1 MKVVV
6 NARFL
11 TQRVTG
17 VQRFAIELSRQ
28 LIKIYGDNIS
38 FVAPFDVI
46 QKDIAKEFDVKI
58 IGSHSGYF
66 WEQVELP
73 LYLKKIGSP
82 KLLNFCSVAPLFY
95 SNNIV
100 AIHDIT
106 WVRFPETYSN
116 KFRAV
121 YNFLIPHLCR
131 KAKDILTVSEFSMKE
146 ISEYYHV
153 DKRKFTVVYNAV
165 DKIFHEI
172 EDKALR
178 DENYFIAVSSVKE
191 NKNFPTVITSFLELQ
206 KEMPDVNLYII
217 GDLSDKNFKAI
228 DIERYKENPNIKFLG
243 RVSDDELIK
252 YYSNAK
258 GFVFPSLYEGF
269 GIPVLEAQAC
279 GCPVISSNTSSLPE
293 VLQDSALFS
302 SPMDSDSFAENMAK
316 IVSDNDLRNSLI
328 EKGYQNMKRF
338 SWEVSAKKIADLID
352 SF

>member
-1 MKVVV
+1 
-6 NARFL
+6 
-11 TQRVTG
+11 
-17 VQRFAIELSRQ
+17 
-28 LIKIYGDNIS
+28 
-38 FVAPFDVI
+38 
-46 QKDIAKEFDVKI
+46 
-58 IGSHSGYF
+58 
-66 WEQVELP
+66 
-73 LYLKKIGSP
+73 
-82 KLLNFCSVAPLFY
+82 
-95 SNNIV
+95 
-100 AIHDIT
+100 
-106 WVRFPETYSN
+106 
-116 KFRAV
+116 
-121 YNFLIPHLCR
+121 
-131 KAKDILTVSEFSMKE
+131 
-146 ISEYYHV
+146 
-153 DKRKFTVVYNAV
+153 
-165 DKIFHEI
+165 
-172 EDKALR
+172 
-178 DENYFIAVSSVKE
+178 
-191 NKNFPTVITSFLELQ
+191 
-206 KEMPDVNLYII
+206 MPDVNLYII